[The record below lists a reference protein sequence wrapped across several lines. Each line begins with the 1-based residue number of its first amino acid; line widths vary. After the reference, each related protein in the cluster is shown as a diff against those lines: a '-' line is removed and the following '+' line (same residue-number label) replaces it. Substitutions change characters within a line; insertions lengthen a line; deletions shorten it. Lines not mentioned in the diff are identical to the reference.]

1 MPLTTRPEAASLL
14 FYDGTCGLCARSVA
28 WCLAHDRDAR
38 LRYAPLQGET
48 YAALDVADKP
58 RELDTVVLFDRGRLL
73 VRSDAV
79 LRVLALAGGRW
90 AAFASLARTV
100 PRPLR
105 ETAYRFVAARRLGW
119 FGKAD
124 ACALATAEQRARFLP

>member
-1 MPLTTRPEAASLL
+1 MTRRAEAAHAVL

-28 WCLAHDRDAR
+28 WCLGHDRSGA

-48 YAALDVADKP
+48 YSSLDVADRP
-58 RELDTVVLFDRGRLL
+58 RELDTVVLLDRGVLL
-73 VRSDAV
+73 ARSDAV
-79 LRVLALAGGRW
+79 LRAMQLCGGPWGALAALGR
-90 AAFASLARTV
+90 AV

-105 ETAYRFVAARRLGW
+105 EAAYRFVAARRLGA

-124 ACALATAEQRARFLP
+124 ACALATPEQQARFLP

>member
-1 MPLTTRPEAASLL
+1 MSSWPEAARLL

-28 WCLAHDRDAR
+28 WCLEHDRR
-38 LRYAPLQGET
+38 GVLRYAPLQGET

-58 RELDTVVLFDRGRLL
+58 TALDTVVLFDRGVLL

-79 LRVLALAGGRW
+79 LRAMQLCGGAW
-90 AAFASLARTV
+90 GAVAAVGRAV

-105 ETAYRFVAARRLGW
+105 EAAYRFVAARRLGW

-124 ACALATAEQRARFLP
+124 ACALATPEQRARFLP